1 MDASKIHNAIK
12 VCNIKGPKVVYK
24 SACIVTMV
32 AFVKKRFF
40 VGTYVSFKSAF
51 VVTLVT
57 LKKKMCLVSPQV
69 SFKTKYIVTL
79 VAFDEGKRFFES
91 LSL

>member
-1 MDASKIHNAIK
+1 M
-12 VCNIKGPKVVYK
+12 
-24 SACIVTMV
+24 
-32 AFVKKRFF
+32 
-40 VGTYVSFKSAF
+40 SFKSAF

-57 LKKKMCLVSPQV
+57 LKKKNVSPQV
-69 SFKTKYIVTL
+69 YFKTKYIVTL

>member
-1 MDASKIHNAIK
+1 
-12 VCNIKGPKVVYK
+12 
-24 SACIVTMV
+24 MV
-32 AFVKKRFF
+32 AFVKKSFF
-40 VGTYVSFKSAF
+40 VSTYVSFKSAF